1 MAIQTATNPQTGETV
16 ALVNGQWVA
25 VGQTATNDKGQ
36 KAYLV
41 NNQWLTDQPAEPVKE
56 AGFNLG
62 DIAKSFGMGAVG
74 STKALTD
81 VAGADN
87 VVSSKLGDVSKS
99 IQQSLSP
106 ERQAEME
113 RQAARMKAAE
123 ESGSFLQEVKAGAL
137 NVAEAPLQSAAQ
149 AIGSFVPYLPALFAA
164 PAAAAMRLSAG
175 SQAAVRAVA
184 QQAPKVIG
192 TAQGAGAVK
201 GAIYDGVYQAE
212 IEAGVDPELAKQK
225 EQAAIQ
231 LSKDTPTFSI
241 LDPVKVPKEKTGPK
255 KSLYVLGT
263 FFIGLIG
270 GAGWAFA
277 RKPIQ
282 DFLNG
287 LKETPQN

>member
-1 MAIQTATNPQTGETV
+1 MDVRLPDGTIITNVPEGTTQSELMRRVGLMAVPSA
-16 ALVNGQWVA
+16 A
-25 VGQTATNDKGQ
+25 
-36 KAYLV
+36 
-41 NNQWLTDQPAEPVKE
+41 PVKE
-56 AGFNLG
+56 ASFNLG

-201 GAIYDGVYQAE
+201 GSIYDGVLKAE
-212 IEAGVDPELAKQK
+212 IEAGADLKLQRKRPMR
-225 EQAAIQ
+225 
-231 LSKDTPTFSI
+231 LSPTS
-241 LDPVKVPKEKTGPK
+241 EKTSI
-255 KSLYVLGT
+255 KSLLVLALVMLLAPRVWKSCLPKQVGT
-263 FFIGLIG
+263 
-270 GAGWAFA
+270 A
-277 RKPIQ
+277 RLAELLAVLVRLFSRNPFQ
-282 DFLNG
+282 RL
-287 LKETPQN
+287 LKAVKSVLLRTSHCSVKAMT